1 MDLILELVRAQ
12 LLPVKSLALMLW
24 RILHWTMCGGEMVP
38 AIMGEVGSSLMLG
51 PLVAGDS
58 GSSYTCEVTV
68 SDNFLSSP
76 ITTVSAAETIRV
88 FGEYA

>member
-1 MDLILELVRAQ
+1 MDLILELVRA
-12 LLPVKSLALMLW
+12 LTLTCDVSGTGTLENPTLDYVWRRDGVPLM
-24 RILHWTMCGGEMVP
+24 R
-38 AIMGEVGSSLMLG
+38 EVGSSLMLS